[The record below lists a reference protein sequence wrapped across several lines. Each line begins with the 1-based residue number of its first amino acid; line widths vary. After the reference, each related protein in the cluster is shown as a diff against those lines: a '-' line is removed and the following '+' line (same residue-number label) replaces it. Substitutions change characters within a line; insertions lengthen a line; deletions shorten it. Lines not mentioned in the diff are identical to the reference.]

1 MGDLTVIILSL
12 LIIVLCWII
21 IKINEKLDRH
31 IKRFRKL
38 EKALLKNA
46 TGKIPASPNPTTDS
60 IMTNGI
66 AGDGNSQMSD
76 IPSAATSMDLRTQNQ
91 QYIAK
96 K

>member
-31 IKRFRKL
+31 INRFKKL

-46 TGKIPASPNPTTDS
+46 TGKIPIPTSSNPTPLPGKKAMVDQK
-60 IMTNGI
+60 
-66 AGDGNSQMSD
+66 DD
-76 IPSAATSMDLRTQNQ
+76 IPMAATSMDLRPQSHQ
-91 QYIAK
+91 MIAK